1 MKTNALLTGCLVLA
15 MFVLPALV
23 WAQAPPA
30 GEMPPPP
37 PPAGDDSGILPPPPP
52 GGDDAMAPPPGG
64 PGDAPGP
71 MPPLPAQL
79 DTVKNGVVS
88 AEEFT
93 NGWKVITEER
103 FKRLDTDG
111 DGNLSTAE
119 LDRAPG
125 FRGGRHGMGRGFNP
139 GADMPPPPPGR
150 GMAGQC
156 PQNMQPG
163 GPQPPQGP
171 IGPMAEQCDANG
183 DGSVTEAEF
192 LDCTQKNARMRFKEL
207 DTDGDGTVTVEQL
220 RQLHG
225 PRGGMRGPGG
235 PGGMRGP
242 GGPDGM
248 RGPGR
253 GMHGPGGGMQGPGDA
268 RPW

>member
-1 MKTNALLTGCLVLA
+1 MKPKALVTGCLVLA
-15 MFVLPALV
+15 MLVLPAAL
-23 WAQAPPA
+23 WAQTPPA

-37 PPAGDDSGILPPPPP
+37 PPTGDDGGMLPPPPP

-79 DTVKNGVVS
+79 DTDKNGVVS

-93 NGWKVITEER
+93 NGWKVVTENR

-119 LDRAPG
+119 LDQAPG
-125 FRGGRHGMGRGFNP
+125 FRGGRRGMGRGFNP
-139 GADMPPPPPGR
+139 GADMPPPPPGG
-150 GMAGQC
+150 GMGQC
-156 PQNMQPG
+156 PPNMQSG
-163 GPQPPQGP
+163 GPQ
-171 IGPMAEQCDANG
+171 GPMCPLAEQCDANG
-183 DGSVTEAEF
+183 DGAVTEAEF
-192 LDCTQKNARMRFKEL
+192 LDCTQKNARIRFKEL

-220 RQLHG
+220 RQMQG
-225 PRGGMRGPGG
+225 PRGGMH
-235 PGGMRGP
+235 
-242 GGPDGM
+242 
-248 RGPGR
+248 GPGR
-253 GMHGPGGGMQGPGDA
+253 GMHGPGGGMQGPGGPGGMRGPGGGMQGPGAA